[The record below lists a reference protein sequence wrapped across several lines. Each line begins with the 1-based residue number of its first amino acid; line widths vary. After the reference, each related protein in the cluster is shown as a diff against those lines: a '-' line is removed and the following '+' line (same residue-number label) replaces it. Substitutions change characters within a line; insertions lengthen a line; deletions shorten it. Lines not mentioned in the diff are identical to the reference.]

1 MPRHEQTHGADIIT
15 PFQPLNA
22 FNGALLEN
30 VTQATQAYTK
40 GCLEFQQEILR
51 FMSSRLQWDSKV
63 GQALA
68 SCKTVA
74 EVAEVQRDWL
84 DSTTKEYVDEAGQL
98 FRLGSKLATQWMS
111 PLLAGIQPGSKEPET
126 RQSA

>member
-1 MPRHEQTHGADIIT
+1 MTKHAQTADIIT

-30 VTQATQAYTK
+30 VTEATQAYAK
-40 GCLEFQQEILR
+40 GCIEFQQEILR
-51 FMSSRLQWDSKV
+51 FITSRLQWDSKV
-63 GQALA
+63 GQAFA

-74 EVAEVQRDWL
+74 ELTEMQKDWL
-84 DSTTKEYVDEAGQL
+84 ESTTREYVDEAGQL

-111 PLLAGIQPGSKEPET
+111 PLFAGIQPGSKEPDT